1 MNNNFPGVTLSQTFR
16 QIKRSRKGL
25 ISIVIA
31 IVVILGIIVLVNT
44 TVGKSNAQSSNT
56 AVKKNQEVQPI
67 ADQIINRVF
76 QFSVKDKTGKV
87 ITNFDYKIIDAQ
99 LINEVIINGQKYNP
113 IAGKVF
119 LVINLEITNNFTQ
132 TITIQPRDYVPIL
145 MNHSSEK
152 LAPDIY
158 NDPVD
163 VQAISTKPSKLA
175 LAINT
180 TDKNILM
187 QVGEITGTKTI
198 IPLTLIYK

>member
-56 AVKKNQEVQPI
+56 AVKKNQVVQPI

-132 TITIQPRDYVPIL
+132 TITIQPRDYVRIL

-163 VQAISTKPSKLA
+163 VQAIST
-175 LAINT
+175 
-180 TDKNILM
+180 
-187 QVGEITGTKTI
+187 
-198 IPLTLIYK
+198 